1 MTRDEFIQ
9 NVTTW
14 SELRSFCYDY
24 ECSVC
29 SEVYSQDELD
39 DYFNERLVDMARDAS
54 DWSNLLESLED
65 IPTGASYYIRDDDG
79 DFSEADESDFD
90 DLKDEVLEWAD
101 YEEVF
106 DDCDEDEEDYDDEE
120 EPEPFV
126 EEDPDDRYEVGNEE
140 MSIAELFTA
149 PQNGSRGI
157 YNV

>member
-1 MTRDEFIQ
+1 MEF
-9 NVTTW
+9 
-14 SELRSFCYDY
+14 SFY
-24 ECSVC
+24 
-29 SEVYSQDELD
+29 
-39 DYFNERLVDMARDAS
+39 
-54 DWSNLLESLED
+54 
-65 IPTGASYYIRDDDG
+65 RDDDG

-140 MSIAELFTA
+140 MSIAELFTV